1 MDLDFGLLQQI
12 NADIDGFPVRLDE
25 DMDLLDFDNAFHGP
39 VPGSFQDF
47 ANWLADTSGTVA
59 STRNP
64 ESTQPNAA
72 CHDQS
77 NTLNHSPVSQQQLA
91 PSTADTSCP
100 TVSEHMYQQQIAQ
113 HANNSPQ
120 QQQQQLGLGLS
131 ALAGS
136 GHLDVMRQNST
147 QSQHSQPSRAGH
159 RPPSAHN
166 SFVSQHSCSSGA
178 GLPDATLILQQ
189 QMQAQ
194 QQQQQQQQMH
204 AHQAQV
210 KQEQQQMQAQ
220 QQQAQQQQQQQ
231 QAAASAAL
239 SAAAGKAQQL
249 LMSASSGFQTP
260 AAASAATAGFLAQPL
275 GLSGN
280 YGGNFSATGF
290 GAISPQGGGVLLSPH
305 GAVLQP
311 TLLIGA
317 GSAGS
322 AHQAAAM
329 AAMQNP
335 FAAAAAGMAGFSAQG
350 MQGMGIA
357 LGLGGS
363 ASLGHM
369 QGIALGGHQGIALHN
384 SALHSLVGHGV
395 LKHTAVDRQQK

>member
-64 ESTQPNAA
+64 ESTQPNAT
-72 CHDQS
+72 CQDQS
-77 NTLNHSPVSQQQLA
+77 DTVNHSLVFQQQLA
-91 PSTADTSCP
+91 PSKADASCP
-100 TVSEHMYQQQIAQ
+100 TVSEHMYQQQMAQ
-113 HANNSPQ
+113 HAISLQ
-120 QQQQQLGLGLS
+120 QQQQQPGLRLS
-131 ALAGS
+131 VPAAS
-136 GHLDVMRQNST
+136 GHPDVMRQNST
-147 QSQHSQPSRAGH
+147 HSVHSQHSQPSPAGH
-159 RPPSAHN
+159 RPPSPHN
-166 SFVSQHSCSSGA
+166 SFISQHSCSSGA
-178 GLPDATLILQQ
+178 GLPDATLLLQQ
-189 QMQAQ
+189 EM
-194 QQQQQQQQMH
+194 QQQQQQQQMQ
-204 AHQAQV
+204 AQQAQV
-210 KQEQQQMQAQ
+210 KQEQQQMQ
-220 QQQAQQQQQQQ
+220 QQ
-231 QAAASAAL
+231 QAAVSAAL

-260 AAASAATAGFLAQPL
+260 AASHAAAATATAGFLAQPPCL
-275 GLSGN
+275 GGHF
-280 YGGNFSATGF
+280 GGQFAAAGF
-290 GAISPQGGGVLLSPH
+290 GAISPQGGGVLLSPQ

-311 TLLIGA
+311 TLLIG
-317 GSAGS
+317 GGGGGGS

-329 AAMQNP
+329 AAMHNP
-335 FAAAAAGMAGFSAQG
+335 FAAAAAGMPGFSAQG

-357 LGLGGS
+357 LGIGGS

-369 QGIALGGHQGIALHN
+369 QGIALHN